1 MTRVFPPRR
10 PVVIACFQGGVIIRL
25 TPDRTG
31 LASQVPRAGGIPR
44 VGHFR
49 PASQIWLAERGLVI
63 GRNALADPSRI
74 ECQAGIA

>member
-10 PVVIACFQGGVIIRL
+10 PVIACFQGGVIIGL
-25 TPDRTG
+25 TPDRTR
-31 LASQVPRAGGIPR
+31 LASQVPRAGRIPR

-49 PASQIWLAERGLVI
+49 PPDQIWLAERALVL

-74 ECQAGIA
+74 ECQADIA